1 MEKETLNLTEFVNN
15 IKEHDP
21 HNKRNYDYEALCRGD
36 FAGVI

>member
-21 HNKRNYDYEALCRGD
+21 HSKRNYDYEALCRGD